1 MNKKQSL
8 RLTVLASLLASLTA
22 SAWAVP
28 ADVVISQ
35 VYGGGGNA
43 NATLKSDFI
52 ELFNRSSNPVT
63 LNGWAVQYASLAGTS
78 WQTTTIPTVTL
89 QPGQYYLIKEADG
102 SGGTVALTPDRSG
115 TIAMSGTG
123 AKVALT
129 STQTALT
136 GATPS
141 GGAIVDMIGWGG
153 ASGFE
158 GASAGG
164 TGNTT
169 AVLRNNGGCDDT
181 DNNLNDTTIIAPTPR
196 NMASPLNV
204 CGAPVV
210 KNIVAVCP
218 ASVGVGQGFAQT
230 VALSASDED
239 GMVNT
244 AGITSAPV
252 PGISLTNFNA
262 ASADGGSATASLAI
276 SNAVAAGSYP
286 VTIQWGNNQSQ
297 TASCTVNVTVSGLA
311 AVTNTIPQIQGSGAT
326 SPFVNTTQT
335 TEGIVTAKVATGFF
349 LQDPN
354 GDNDPATSDAVFVY
368 TASNPA
374 SVAIGDRV
382 RITATVSEFTPS
394 GATRS
399 YTELTAASAIVVTG
413 SGNSITPT
421 NVVLGDNL
429 ANVEGM
435 LVRFSQP
442 LVVNHSEYLGSRGE
456 LELGTYRHEQPTN
469 RYPARSADAS
479 ALNAAQIADTI
490 VLDDGI
496 FVTPTVVPY
505 IGQDGTVRVGDTV
518 HSLTGVIDFGAV
530 GGGGAGFKLQPTA
543 APQFSRDNPR
553 EGAPQLAP
561 GNVKVAS
568 ANVLNFFTTF
578 TNGNNI
584 FGQTGQGCQL
594 GASNSK
600 SNCRGADNLVEFIR
614 QRDKIVAEL
623 KAIDADVYGLMEIQN
638 NGETAVTYLVDSLN
652 AAIGTPTYAVVPA
665 PAATGTDAI
674 RVAMIYKPSK
684 LTLFGSALSDADAIN
699 NRPPMAQTFKALN
712 GGKFS
717 LVVNHL
723 KSKGSCP
730 SGSGADADK
739 GDFQGCWNA
748 TRVQQAQRLVN
759 TFVPQV
765 VAAAVDP
772 DVLLIGDMNSYGM
785 EDPVAAITGTGY
797 VNQLERFVRPS
808 GIPHSYV
815 FDGLS
820 GYLDHAL
827 ASSTLNAQVVGA
839 AEWNLNADEPVVI
852 DYNTDGKPQ
861 DLYSA
866 LPYRASDHD
875 PVVVSLDLQPAYQDV
890 TASVK
895 TFTSGYVFNRI
906 TNKFTG
912 TLQVTNTSGAAL
924 NGPLQLEF
932 QGLSAGVT
940 LANAS
945 GSHNGSAYITVPAG
959 LAAGAS
965 VNVPLQF
972 NNPSKGAISY
982 TLKVFSGN
990 F

>member
-8 RLTVLASLLASLTA
+8 RLTVLAGLLASLSA
-22 SAWAVP
+22 SA

-43 NATLKSDFI
+43 GSTLKSDFI
-52 ELFNRSSNPVT
+52 ELFNRSGSPVT
-63 LNGWAVQYASLAGTS
+63 LNGWAVQYASTSGNS
-78 WQTTTIPTVTL
+78 WQVTTIPSVTL

-102 SGGTVALTPDRSG
+102 AGGSVALTPDRIG
-115 TIAMSGTG
+115 TIPMGANG

-129 STQTALT
+129 NSTTALT
-136 GATPS
+136 VNNPS
-141 GGAIVDMIGWGG
+141 GGSVMDLVGWGAATFAEGGVAAG
-153 ASGFE
+153 A
-158 GASAGG
+158 
-164 TGNTT
+164 T
-169 AVLRNNGGCDDT
+169 AAATAALRNNNGCDDS
-181 DNNLNDTTIIAPTPR
+181 DNNGTDFTVGTPNPR
-196 NMASPLNV
+196 NMSAPAFV

-210 KNIVAVCP
+210 KNIVPVCP
-218 ASVGVGQGFAQT
+218 AAAGAGQGFAQN

-239 GMVNT
+239 GIVGN
-244 AGITSAPV
+244 ASITSASIA
-252 PGISLTNFNA
+252 GISLANFVA
-262 ASADGGSATASLAI
+262 ASADGGSATATLAI
-276 SNAVAAGSYP
+276 SNSVVPGTYP

-297 TASCTVNVTVSGLA
+297 TASCTVNVNVSPLA
-311 AVTNTIPQIQGSGAT
+311 AVTLSIPQIQGSGAT
-326 SPFVNTTQT
+326 SPVANSTQT
-335 TEGIVTAKVATGFF
+335 TEGIVTAKVGTGFF
-349 LQDPN
+349 LQDPT
-354 GDNDPATSDAVFVY
+354 GDGDPNTSDGIFVY

-374 SVAIGDRV
+374 GVAIGDRV
-382 RITATVSEFTPS
+382 RISATVTEFKPT
-394 GATRS
+394 GAPRS
-399 YTELTAASAIVVTG
+399 YTELTNASAIVTMSG
-413 SGNSITPT
+413 GNSITPT
-421 NVVLGDNL
+421 NVALGDNL

-435 LVRFSQP
+435 LVRFGAP
-442 LVVNHSEYLGSRGE
+442 LTVNHSEYLGNRGE
-456 LELGTYRHEQPTN
+456 LELGTTRHEQPTN
-469 RYPARSADAS
+469 RFPARSAEAN
-479 ALNAAQIADTI
+479 ALNAAQVADTI

-496 FVTPTVVPY
+496 FVTPTLIPY
-505 IGQDGTVRVGDTV
+505 IGQDNTVRVGDTV
-518 HSLTGVIDFGAV
+518 HNLTGVVDYGAV
-530 GGGGAGFKLQPTA
+530 GGGGTGFKIQPTV

-553 EGAPQLAP
+553 EGAPLLAA

-584 FGQTGQGCQL
+584 FGETGQGCKL
-594 GASNSK
+594 GASTSK
-600 SNCRGADNLVEFIR
+600 SNCRGADNLAEFIR

-638 NGETAVTYLVDSLN
+638 NDETAVTYLVEQLN
-652 AAIGTPTYAVVPA
+652 LAIGTPAYAVVPK

-674 RVAMIYKPSK
+674 RVAMIYKPAK
-684 LTLFGSALSDADAIN
+684 LALVNGALSDADSIN
-699 NRPPMAQTFKALN
+699 NRPPMAQTFQAQN
-712 GGKFS
+712 GEKFS

-730 SGSGADADK
+730 TGSGADADK

-748 TRVQQAQRLVN
+748 TRIQQAQRLVN

-765 VAAAVDP
+765 VAAAGDP

-785 EDPVAAITGTGY
+785 EDPIAAITGTGF
-797 VNQLERFVRPS
+797 VNQLERFVRPN

-827 ASSTLNAQVVGA
+827 ASSSLNGQVVGA
-839 AEWNLNADEPVVI
+839 AEWNVNADEPVVI
-852 DYNTDGKPQ
+852 DYNTESKPQ

-875 PVVVSLDLQPAYQDV
+875 PVVVSLNLAPAYLDV
-890 TASVK
+890 TASLK
-895 TFTSGYVFNRI
+895 TYTTGYVFNRS
-906 TNKFTG
+906 TNKFTSSVQ
-912 TLQVTNTSGAAL
+912 LTNTSGAAL

-932 QGLSAGVT
+932 QALTSNVS
-940 LANAS
+940 LANAT
-945 GSHNGSAYITVPAG
+945 GSHNGNAYITVPAG

-965 VNVPLQF
+965 VTVPLQF